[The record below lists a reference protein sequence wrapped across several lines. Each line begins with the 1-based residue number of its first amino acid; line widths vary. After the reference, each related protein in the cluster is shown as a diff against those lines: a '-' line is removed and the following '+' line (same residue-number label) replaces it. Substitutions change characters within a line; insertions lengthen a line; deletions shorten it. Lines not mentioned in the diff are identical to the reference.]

1 MGVNLPAHLV
11 VLKGTRR
18 WSSDGIKTAGYQEYD
33 RTTCLQMIGRAG
45 RPQFDTEGVA
55 VIMTQKQARPA
66 PQLVHLLQIRRL
78 TTFRPVQ
85 AMQASAQ
92 HAVEVHSPGRG
103 TCAMSYAW
111 A

>member
-18 WSSDGIKTAGYQEYD
+18 WSSDGVETAGYQEYD

-66 PQLVHLLQIRRL
+66 PQLVHLLQIRRP
-78 TTFRPVQ
+78 TTFIPVQ
-85 AMQASAQ
+85 AMQTSAQ
-92 HAVEVHSPGRG
+92 HATKVH
-103 TCAMSYAW
+103 
-111 A
+111 